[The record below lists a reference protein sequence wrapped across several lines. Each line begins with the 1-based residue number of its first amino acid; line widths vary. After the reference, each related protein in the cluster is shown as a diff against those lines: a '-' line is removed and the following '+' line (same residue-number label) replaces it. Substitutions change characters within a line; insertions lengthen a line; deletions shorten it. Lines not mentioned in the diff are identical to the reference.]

1 MKSPITS
8 WHGVAAIGALA
19 VVSVGLHI
27 FGCPDAVVAIAS
39 TAVTTLLMSMGLM
52 HAGDEQ
58 AIEKV
63 ATDLSAQVLTGVTA
77 VKEDLTAL
85 HNVNAKEIA
94 VHAAVIASVAPTVAA
109 AVPSQPSPDNSGSP
123 HLIT

>member
-8 WHGVAAIGALA
+8 WHGVAAIGALV
-19 VVSVGLHI
+19 VVSVGLHL

-52 HAGDEQ
+52 HAGDQQ

-63 ATDLSAQVLTGVTA
+63 STDLSAQVLTGVTA

-94 VHAAVIASVAPTVAA
+94 VHAAVIATVAPATVPVAS
-109 AVPSQPSPDNSGSP
+109 SQSSPDNSGSP

>member
-1 MKSPITS
+1 MRSPITS
-8 WHGVAAIGALA
+8 AHGLAAVGSLVI
-19 VVSVGLHI
+19 VSVGLHL
-27 FGCPDAVVAIAS
+27 FGCPDAIVALTT

-52 HAGDEQ
+52 HAGDQQ

-63 ATDLSAQVLTGVTA
+63 SSDLSSQVVAGVTA

-94 VHAAVIASVAPTVAA
+94 VHAAVIASVPPA
-109 AVPSQPSPDNSGSP
+109 AVPITNSAADDKP
-123 HLIT
+123 HLVT